1 VRHYARHLLKCID
14 TIPAAVMQAL
24 THHPWPG
31 NVPELQSV
39 IERAVILS
47 PAPTLRLA
55 PDELPQRRP
64 AEASSAQVRTLE
76 HVPAAGVPFRAP
88 MAMVPRHQG
97 SHTGQSLWR
106 L

>member
-24 THHPWPG
+24 THYPWSG
-31 NVPELQSV
+31 NVRELQNV

-47 PAPTLRLA
+47 PGPTLRLA
-55 PDELPQRRP
+55 LDELPQRRP

-76 HVPAAGVPFRAP
+76 HLPAAGAPFRAP

-97 SHTGQSLWR
+97 RHTGQSL
-106 L
+106 